1 MAGSPRPEFHVPG
14 AYHFDNPLPYAIPT
28 PRALGADV
36 FRPPVASSPTDS
48 TYLDL
53 ARSAGSLYSDVSS
66 VADHGAK
73 RKRAAQDSREST
85 PLAEWDAN
93 ATFGQHGGRHLYTLA
108 GQIDVQGAPGLH
120 DAMDESVY
128 SDVEYRRALGPHD
141 ATAAAEAAADDAQS
155 DADRWTVLHALGNVV
170 GKVWEF
176 CTAGAFRGFH
186 AGGGESYDWETG
198 KPTEIV
204 GESPTPQPQSE
215 EHKDE
220 PTLTRTPHPA
230 HDDRDRETTPQRNG
244 KRRQVSAAGDELGRN
259 WVIVDPKLKQRQ
271 SQAHAQTPRRSTAQ
285 GQGQGHGLGQR
296 IHLRGGRASTS
307 TTPAAAD
314 TRTPDRRAP
323 SYTRGSATTTVTP
336 STAASRRINTPISRI
351 AGAATTTPHGHRGA
365 SAASVARV
373 SHTGSPS
380 WSSREPASFA
390 SFASPRASTPAGGA
404 KTVSP
409 RRPYAASY
417 NSPGG
422 SRIPLPQPNGADA
435 SYNNP
440 FSRAAV
446 AASPRPTSRAG
457 GRSSSMVFGAA
468 GSPAQNGHGPGH
480 GHGHAHRRS
489 HSGRV
494 GVSPLLPKQT
504 SAAGPAS
511 LDADTSLGLTE
522 SPRLNDEAKRLAAQ
536 NLAAEQES
544 DAKME
549 AFNARL
555 QQMIRQGQEA
565 LGTTFEV
572 DGDDDDGGG
581 RGVDDYWADD

>member
-93 ATFGQHGGRHLYTLA
+93 ATNGQHGGRHLYTLA
-108 GQIDVQGAPGLH
+108 GQIDIHGAPGLH
-120 DAMDESVY
+120 DAMDDSVY

-141 ATAAAEAAADDAQS
+141 ATAAADAATATDDAQS

-198 KPTEIV
+198 KPKPTEIV
-204 GESPTPQPQSE
+204 GETPTPTPQPQSE
-215 EHKDE
+215 KHKDE
-220 PTLTRTPHPA
+220 PTPTPTPNLT
-230 HDDRDRETTPQRNG
+230 HDDRDRDTTPQRNG

-259 WVIVDPKLKQRQ
+259 WVIVDPTLKQRQ
-271 SQAHAQTPRRSTAQ
+271 TEAYAQTPRRSTAQ
-285 GQGQGHGLGQR
+285 GQGQGHGLGQKMP
-296 IHLRGGRASTS
+296 LRGGRASTS

-323 SYTRGSATTTVTP
+323 SYTRGSTTTTVTP

-351 AGAATTTPHGHRGA
+351 TGAATTTPHGRRGA

-373 SHTGSPS
+373 SQTSSPS

-390 SFASPRASTPAGGA
+390 SFASPRASTPVGGA

-422 SRIPLPQPNGADA
+422 SRIPLPQPGGTNAG
-435 SYNNP
+435 YNP
-440 FSRAAV
+440 FSRAAA

-457 GRSSSMVFGAA
+457 GRSSSMALGAA

-504 SAAGPAS
+504 SAGGPAS
-511 LDADTSLGLTE
+511 LGADTSLGLTE
-522 SPRLNDEAKRLAAQ
+522 SPRLSDEAKRLAAQ

-572 DGDDDDGGG
+572 DGG
-581 RGVDDYWADD
+581 GVDDYWADD